1 MAQEIEEVLEGYPLL
16 LSLLIQEVSEEI
28 KDNEGNIIE
37 TKVQKYLRTDNLDT
51 LKTIMIKYIYFKVK
65 NLEEAVKQA
74 NETIAK
80 IKYVLVNK
88 EVATEEELV

>member
-1 MAQEIEEVLEGYPLL
+1 
-16 LSLLIQEVSEEI
+16 
-28 KDNEGNIIE
+28 
-37 TKVQKYLRTDNLDT
+37 
-51 LKTIMIKYIYFKVK
+51 MIKYIYFKVK